1 MKGFL
6 KRDIYLLLPNLR
18 FYAVFILIMGVV
30 CLLRHTNMVSFFGFY
45 VAIFAASSVL
55 GLFSYDDM
63 NHWQTYGA
71 AAPAGRRT
79 QVDGRY
85 AVALLLGVGVTAT
98 IALLYLLGRTFEQL
112 PTALLYGGVFLIYVD
127 LAIPVG
133 YRFGSNSRTV
143 MVVLIGVLTG
153 LAGMAGAVFSISSG
167 AFTTGASLNI
177 GIPLILVGL
186 AAMPVSR
193 GVALK
198 IMAKKEL

>member
-143 MVVLIGVLTG
+143 MVVLIGVLAG

>member
-6 KRDIYLLLPNLR
+6 KRDFYLILPNLR

-30 CLLRHTNMVSFFGFY
+30 SLLRHTDMVGFFGFY

-71 AAPAGRRT
+71 AVANGRRA

-85 AVALLLGVGVTAT
+85 IIALLLGVGVMAT
-98 IALLYLLGRTFEQL
+98 IGLLFLLGRDLGQL
-112 PTALLYGGVFLIYVD
+112 STALLYGGIFLVYVD

-143 MVVLIGVLTG
+143 MVIIIGALAGLGGIVGATVTISGGLGSGVSLNIGLPLTLIG
-153 LAGMAGAVFSISSG
+153 LAGMVVSRSIS
-167 AFTTGASLNI
+167 L
-177 GIPLILVGL
+177 
-186 AAMPVSR
+186 R
-193 GVALK
+193 